1 MRKFA
6 PIILCS
12 IVTTALGIGLYA
24 YLVPQRTI
32 IYENRMPG
40 QVVSVEQYLTRAA
53 NSTIYTSSEPNSFIT
68 AAKKTRES
76 VVYIRS
82 LTQGAANSV
91 FNENMN
97 ASTGSGVIVSPDGY
111 IATNHHVVE
120 NADAIEI
127 TLNDNK
133 EYNAEVIGTDP
144 STDLALLKIEANNLP
159 FSTFGNS
166 DSLQIGEWVMAV
178 GNPFRL
184 QSTVT
189 AGIVSAKA
197 RNINVLSGA
206 QGIESFIQT
215 DAAVNPGNS
224 GGALVNTKGELVGIN
239 SAIISASGRYEGFSF
254 AIPANLARKIIYDL
268 KEFGAVQR
276 GWLGVQIH
284 DLSADEANRLG
295 LDFVQGIYL
304 DQVTKGSAAQD
315 AKLQK
320 GDVFVS
326 VNRVKTLNTAS
337 FMEQVGRFR
346 PGDEIELGLY
356 RKGRLI
362 YERVILRNQLNT
374 TDFIAVRKDPI
385 FTELGFELRD
395 LDSTEKTENDWTGV
409 YVVSVYKN
417 SIIDATQMAPGYI
430 ITSINDKPI
439 DSVNDLMK
447 ALKIADGQ
455 VVLEGKYERYPGVY
469 PYTFTMP

>member
-1 MRKFA
+1 MRKFV

-12 IVTTALGIGLYA
+12 LVTTSLGIAIYA
-24 YLVPQRTI
+24 YLVPQRTV
-32 IYENRMPG
+32 IYEDRMPG
-40 QVVSVEQYLTRAA
+40 QVVSVEEYLTKAA
-53 NSTIYTSSEPNSFIT
+53 NSSLYTSSQPNSFID
-68 AAKKTRES
+68 AAKKTRAS

-82 LTQGAANSV
+82 LTQGTGSTV

-120 NADAIEI
+120 NANAIEI
-127 TLNDNK
+127 ILNDNK
-133 EYNAEVIGTDP
+133 EYSAEVVGTDP

-284 DLSADEANRLG
+284 DLSADESNRLG

-304 DQVTKGSAAQD
+304 DQVTKGSAAQA

-356 RKGRLI
+356 RKGKLI

-385 FTELGFELRD
+385 LTELGFELRD
-395 LDSTEKTENDWTGV
+395 LDSTEKTENDWAGV

-430 ITSINDKPI
+430 ITSINDIPV

-447 ALKIADGQ
+447 ALKKADGQ